1 MTTPPGSDDPQ
12 RGPAPQQGQPEQPGP
27 EQPWSS
33 TPQAGQVPPPP
44 GQPTSPGYG
53 PPGQQPLWGGYG
65 QPAAPPWA
73 APTATAPRDR
83 TRSLLIAALVAV
95 GLAIAAGVALL
106 VYVLSSTALRPSTV
120 ERDVAA
126 LFEEQE
132 RVAIDLECD
141 ERMIV
146 RPGADYECEGT
157 TSDGEDVEILITI
170 IDEQGNYTWAED
182 D

>member
-1 MTTPPGSDDPQ
+1 MTTPP
-12 RGPAPQQGQPEQPGP
+12 
-27 EQPWSS
+27 SS
-33 TPQAGQVPPPP
+33 HQPPP
-44 GQPTSPGYG
+44 GY
-53 PPGQQPLWGGYG
+53 GQQPWGGPR
-65 QPAAPPWA
+65 QLAPPPWVPATEAAPP
-73 APTATAPRDR
+73 PRDR
-83 TRSLLIAALVAV
+83 TRTLLIAALVAV

-106 VYVLSSTALRPSTV
+106 VYVLSSTALRNSAV

-126 LFEEQE
+126 LFEERH

-157 TSDGEDVEILITI
+157 TADGEDVELLITI
-170 IDEQGNYTWAED
+170 TDDQGNYTWAED